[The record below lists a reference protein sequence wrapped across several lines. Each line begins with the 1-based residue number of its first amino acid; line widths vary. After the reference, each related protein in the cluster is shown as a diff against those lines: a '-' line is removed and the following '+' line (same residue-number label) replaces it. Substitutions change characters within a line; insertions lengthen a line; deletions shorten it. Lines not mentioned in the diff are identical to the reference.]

1 MINVIQ
7 KLIPAIIALICGG
20 AFIFGR
26 NRIEQKIVDS
36 NDKFWKQTFN
46 LQGEI
51 GKFGELFLKGLIL
64 FLGISFLII
73 GLFLIYKFIKM
84 GNVS

>member
-1 MINVIQ
+1 MISVIQ

-26 NRIEQKIVDS
+26 NSIEQKIVDS
-36 NDKFWKQTFN
+36 HEKFWKQKFN
-46 LQGEI
+46 LHGEI
-51 GKFGELFLKGLIL
+51 GKFGELFLKILIL

-73 GLFLIYKFIKM
+73 GFFLMYKVIKM
-84 GNVS
+84 GNV